1 MSKWA
6 ISDNGED
13 YEGFYDS
20 KEAAIQ
26 AGLDNANDDLE
37 QFYVGEAYKPEVE
50 FVDGDI
56 IAEKVIERIQ
66 ESLEAE
72 GGMLAENFSVT
83 DEQMEQLENTLKQ
96 AVNQWIKDNNI
107 QPGFFL
113 IENTE
118 TIRVK
123 PYDNLE
129 DAT

>member
-1 MSKWA
+1 MSRWA

-50 FVDGDI
+50 FVDSDI

-66 ESLEAE
+66 ESLEAG

-83 DEQMEQLENTLKQ
+83 DEQMEQLGNTLEQ

-113 IENTE
+113 IENAE

-129 DAT
+129 DAA

>member
-1 MSKWA
+1 MSRWA
-6 ISDNGED
+6 ISENGED
-13 YEGFYDS
+13 YESFYDS

-26 AGLDNANDDLE
+26 AGLDEADDNLE

-56 IAEKVIERIQ
+56 IAENVIERIR

-83 DEQMEQLENTLKQ
+83 DEQVEQLGNTLKQ

-113 IENTE
+113 IENAE
-118 TIRVK
+118 TIRLVSAFLFIYS
-123 PYDNLE
+123 P
-129 DAT
+129 

>member
-1 MSKWA
+1 MSRWA
-6 ISDNGED
+6 ISENGED
-13 YEGFYDS
+13 YEGFYDN

-26 AGLDNANDDLE
+26 AGLDEADDNLE

-56 IAEKVIERIQ
+56 IAENVIERIR

-83 DEQMEQLENTLKQ
+83 DEQVEQLGNTLKQ

-113 IENTE
+113 IENAE

>member
-50 FVDGDI
+50 FVDSDI

-83 DEQMEQLENTLKQ
+83 DEQMEQLGNTLEQ

-113 IENTE
+113 IENAE

>member
-1 MSKWA
+1 MSRWA
-6 ISDNGED
+6 ISENGED
-13 YEGFYDS
+13 YESFYDS

-26 AGLDNANDDLE
+26 AGLDEADDNLE

-56 IAEKVIERIQ
+56 IAENVIERIR

-83 DEQMEQLENTLKQ
+83 DEQVEQLGNTLKQ

-113 IENTE
+113 IENAE

-123 PYDNLE
+123 PYDNL
-129 DAT
+129 DSAT

>member
-1 MSKWA
+1 MSRWA
-6 ISDNGED
+6 ISENGED

-26 AGLDNANDDLE
+26 AGLDEADDNLE

-56 IAEKVIERIQ
+56 IAENVIERIQ

-83 DEQMEQLENTLKQ
+83 DEQVEQLGNTLKQ

-113 IENTE
+113 IENAE